1 MVFEWDEEKNRRNIK
16 KHGISFNTAVL
27 VFGDENRIEYFQYRN
42 GEERYATIGMVGDV
56 IVVVYV
62 MMGDA
67 YRIITARPAEKNEIE
82 EYYGNSQG

>member
-42 GEERYATIGMVGDV
+42 GEER
-56 IVVVYV
+56 
-62 MMGDA
+62 
-67 YRIITARPAEKNEIE
+67 
-82 EYYGNSQG
+82 

>member
-56 IVVVYV
+56 IVVVHT
-62 MMGDA
+62 MRDDA
-67 YRIITARPAEKNEIE
+67 YRIITARPAVKDEIE
-82 EYYGNSQG
+82 EYYGNS